1 MGLID
6 WTLLF
11 IQISLLIFIIFSEI
25 LRKKQRNLFA
35 IFVSATLLI
44 LVQGQAWWVFR
55 QFETLKVTRL
65 DVVINTF
72 TLDNARTANYY
83 YTICLLCFAFTV
95 LLFRK
100 LRWSKLK
107 KTVSEVPKPRPSVAA
122 YLFVGIWTMM
132 MSGLLITQ
140 VGGLNSALTKP
151 GQNVGGQTVFL
162 LAIGIAKW
170 PLILKIINRQKIN
183 IFDILLF
190 SIAILI
196 TLFNSRFLTA
206 FALLQLFVV
215 INYCRK
221 EISRKVIFLMIVPA
235 IVIFFIFGLYRDF
248 AYRFGT
254 VGASEAASK
263 FTSAVDE
270 FSVLDWFYRDN
281 VEGFT
286 GVAGIINKQV
296 RSGDFH
302 YDFGVSEFVVF
313 MDYIPNSIRN
323 DPNGSFVGLS
333 KYFEKT
339 KPYSGSVVPS
349 GFEQAFG
356 HLGLSGM
363 VIYSLFLGTLIP
375 YFHYY
380 ARRYGLLRIVCLLLS
395 VHLLNGVRA
404 SIFGSIMFFG
414 VADLVMFGL
423 YNLFLRRSSIK
434 PVNAPKPAD
443 ITPI

>member
-1 MGLID
+1 MALID
-6 WTLLF
+6 WILLL
-11 IQISLLIFIIFSEI
+11 IQISLLVFIIVSEI
-25 LRKKQRNLFA
+25 LRKKHRNLFA

-44 LVQGQAWWVFR
+44 LVQGQAWWVFK
-55 QFETLKVTRL
+55 QFESLKVTRL

-72 TLDNARTANYY
+72 TIDNAHTANCY
-83 YTICLLCFAFTV
+83 YTICILCFAFAV
-95 LLFRK
+95 ILFRR
-100 LRWSKLK
+100 LRWSKFK
-107 KTVSEVPKPRPSVAA
+107 KQISAVPKAHSSVAS
-122 YLFVGIWTMM
+122 YLFVGIWTLM
-132 MSGLLITQ
+132 MSALLIAQ
-140 VGGLNSALTKP
+140 VGGINSAITKP

-183 IFDILLF
+183 VFDLLLF

-221 EISRKVIFLMIVPA
+221 EISRKVIFMMIVPA
-235 IVIFFIFGLYRDF
+235 IIIFFIFGLYRDF

-254 VGASEAASK
+254 VGASEAASQ
-263 FTSAVDE
+263 FTRAGDE
-270 FSVLDWFYRDN
+270 FNVLDWFYRDN

-286 GVAGIINKQV
+286 GVAGIINNREQN
-296 RSGDFH
+296 GDFQ
-302 YDFGVSEFVVF
+302 YDFGISEFAVF

-323 DPNGSFVGLS
+323 DPNGSFVGIS
-333 KYFEKT
+333 KYFEKS

-363 VIYSLFLGTLIP
+363 VIYSLVLGTLIP
-375 YFHYY
+375 YFHYNV
-380 ARRYGLLRIVCLLLS
+380 RQHGLIRIVCLLLS
-395 VHLLNGVRA
+395 VHLLSGVRA

-414 VADLVMFGL
+414 VADLITFGL
-423 YNLFLRRSSIK
+423 YNLFLRRNS
-434 PVNAPKPAD
+434 VNPATASKPAN